1 MEGYN
6 LICLHCGNSNRKQLS
21 EDPLHCDKCGSNN
34 VMHIPK
40 TEFDTD
46 LVIGLPIKL
55 REFDII
61 REFSEDP
68 KFVQAMIDLHDND
81 IIEYTTK
88 INMIEQQI
96 QERKNANKPHCPNC
110 NSTNIKK
117 ISSSA
122 KVAGALAFGLF
133 SKTAKSQFKCNDCGY
148 KW

>member
-1 MEGYN
+1 MNKYA
-6 LICLHCGNSNRKQLS
+6 LVCLHCGNFNRQQLS
-21 EDPLHCDKCGSNN
+21 EEPPHCDRCGSNN
-34 VMHIPK
+34 LMRILKRESPADHTFV
-40 TEFDTD
+40 
-46 LVIGLPIKL
+46 LPIKIWDF
-55 REFDII
+55 ETI

-96 QERKNANKPHCPNC
+96 QERQNANKPHCPNC

-133 SKTAKSQFKCNDCGY
+133 SKTTKSQFKCNDCGY